1 MIIGKTIN
9 KSQENLPIELA
20 LQKYQNFEIT
30 LWKAAE
36 LAGIS
41 LSKMMDEAQ
50 KRKIPHQ
57 YSVEDFLHDIDILQ
71 KI

>member
-1 MIIGKTIN
+1 MGKTIN

-36 LAGIS
+36 LAGYS
-41 LSKMMDEAQ
+41 LSRMMDEAQ

>member
-1 MIIGKTIN
+1 MGKTIN